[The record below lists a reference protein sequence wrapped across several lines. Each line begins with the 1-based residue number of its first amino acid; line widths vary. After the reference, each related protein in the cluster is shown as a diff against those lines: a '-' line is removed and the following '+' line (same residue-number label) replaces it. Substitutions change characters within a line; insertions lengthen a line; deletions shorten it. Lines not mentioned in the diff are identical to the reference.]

1 MSFSRKVM
9 LGSVLL
15 LSATSVLANTADLRV
30 IGTIAPSA
38 CTPVFNGGA
47 TVDYGIIPN
56 TSLSSTEQTTL
67 APKDIGYTITCNGPV
82 PIYTSWSDGR
92 SGTAVPGGADVRDNF
107 GLGTHGG
114 ANIGRYTIRN
124 IATASTGD
132 GNPVRVIQRNTSTQ
146 GWFAASPDGGEVTA
160 GGTRNYSF
168 APVGT
173 LVPGAYTVFVGS
185 LRVTPTI
192 AATSTLN
199 MSTEVVLDGLST
211 MTVNY
216 L

>member
-1 MSFSRKVM
+1 MNFSKKVM

-67 APKDIGYTITCNGPV
+67 APKDIGYTITCNGPLPV
-82 PIYTSWSDGR
+82 YTSWSDGR
-92 SGTAVPGGADVRDNF
+92 SGTAVPGGVDVRNNF
-107 GLGTHGG
+107 GLGTHDGV
-114 ANIGRYTIRN
+114 NIGRYTVSN
-124 IATASTGD
+124 ITTGSTGD
-132 GNPVRVIQRNTSTQ
+132 GNPVAVIQRNSSTSA
-146 GWFAASPDGGEVTA
+146 WIAPSPNGGEVTA
-160 GGTRNYSF
+160 NGSRHYSF

-192 AATSTLN
+192 AATNTLD
-199 MSTEVVLDGLST
+199 MSEEVVLDGLST